1 MMQQERQEQ
10 EIPRVSMTDEEIE
23 AANLKTP
30 PLLNSDIKLMD
41 YTPEWAAAFAEEAR
55 RMSDD
60 LGALPHRIEHTG
72 STSVPGLPAKPVIDI
87 LLIVPDSADE
97 SAYVPSLTPLG
108 YALAVREPDWYEHRV
123 LRKPDL
129 APSAES
135 VNLHVLST
143 GCPEIRR
150 MILFRDWLRAHTNDR
165 DLYART
171 KRDLAQR
178 TWTYMQHYA
187 DAKSEVI
194 ADILERAMRAEP
206 SSAHGSS

>member
-1 MMQQERQEQ
+1 MMPQERQEQ

-30 PLLNSDIKLMD
+30 PLLNSNIKLME
-41 YTPEWAAAFAEEAR
+41 YTPEWAAAFTEEAR
-55 RMSDD
+55 RMSDG

-97 SAYVPSLTPLG
+97 SAYVPSLSPLG
-108 YALAVREPDWYEHRV
+108 YTLAVREPDWYEHRV

-135 VNLHVLST
+135 ANLHVLST
-143 GCPEIRR
+143 GCPEIQR
-150 MILFRDWLRAHTNDR
+150 MTLFRDWLRAHTNDR

-194 ADILERAMRAEP
+194 ADILERAMRTEP
-206 SSAHGSS
+206 PSAPGSS